1 MQLKNN
7 VNIILESIFSNSNK
21 PLNVVTFKN

>member
-1 MQLKNN
+1 MQLKYN

-21 PLNVVTFKN
+21 PINLVTFKN